1 MSENMKTEI
10 NVIKKSRE
18 YYNNFINK
26 NKDKLNETKQCEICF
41 GRYKYMN
48 KSHHNKTAL
57 HKRVLEHHQNK
68 IQ

>member
-1 MSENMKTEI
+1 MSEIMKPEVI
-10 NVIKKSRE
+10 GIKKSRE

-57 HKRVLEHHQNK
+57 HKRVLEHHLNK